1 MNRMEALGAI
11 SVFLREHGNKFAN
24 LPRDAAGRPDN
35 TEIRK
40 LLAVDVEVSIA
51 LAGLLALIYIA
62 VQHEIRSEV
71 AAVIAGG
78 N

>member
-11 SVFLREHGNKFAN
+11 SVFLREHGDKFAQ
-24 LPRDAAGRPDN
+24 LPRDATDRPDN

-40 LLAVDVEVSIA
+40 LLAVDAELSIA
-51 LAGLLALIYIA
+51 LAGLLALIYMA
-62 VQHEIRSEV
+62 VQHEVRSDV
-71 AAVIAGG
+71 TAAFAGR

>member
-11 SVFLREHGNKFAN
+11 SAFLREHGDKFAN
-24 LPRDAAGRPDN
+24 LPRDFTGRPEN

-40 LLAVDVEVSIA
+40 LLAVDAELSIA
-51 LAGLLALIYIA
+51 LAGLLALIYMA
-62 VQHEIRSEV
+62 VQHEVRAEV
-71 AAVIAGG
+71 TAAIAGR

>member
-1 MNRMEALGAI
+1 MTRMEALGAI
-11 SVFLREHGNKFAN
+11 SAFLREHGNKFAN

-40 LLAVDVEVSIA
+40 LIAIDAELSIA
-51 LAGLLALIYIA
+51 LAGLLAMIYLT
-62 VQHEIRSEV
+62 VQHEVRADV
-71 AAVIAGG
+71 TAAIAGR